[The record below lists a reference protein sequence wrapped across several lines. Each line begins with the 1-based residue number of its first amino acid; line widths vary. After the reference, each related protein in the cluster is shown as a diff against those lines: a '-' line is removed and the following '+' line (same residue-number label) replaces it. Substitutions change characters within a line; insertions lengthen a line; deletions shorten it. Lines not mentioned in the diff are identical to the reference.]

1 MASSPSPP
9 YQSPLALQPLAVSEL
24 FDHAIR
30 MYRRNFAL
38 FAGLGLASGVPD
50 LARKLVSG
58 GARSQDQLISAFT
71 GGGGPVGT
79 ALSVNP
85 LLVLAGYLV
94 WLVCLPVTSAIV
106 FQAAVDVA
114 AGTNPTFGQVL
125 ARTLRRYWGFALVLL
140 IYVIG
145 FLPSITCILIPL
157 SIWLAVRW
165 VAAFPA
171 MFAEGAG
178 AIKAVERSTFLT
190 ANRWWRTFGILL
202 LTYLLVLVVSLALQA
217 VLGLGVGIIPGLTG
231 DLRGAAFLVAT
242 SIGGGFVLPIPPII
256 VTLLYFDLRVRREA
270 LELDVLARQAM
281 LAPPPPL
288 A

>member
-1 MASSPSPP
+1 M
-9 YQSPLALQPLAVSEL
+9 
-24 FDHAIR
+24 
-30 MYRRNFAL
+30 
-38 FAGLGLASGVPD
+38 
-50 LARKLVSG
+50 
-58 GARSQDQLISAFT
+58 
-71 GGGGPVGT
+71 
-79 ALSVNP
+79 
-85 LLVLAGYLV
+85 
-94 WLVCLPVTSAIV
+94 
-106 FQAAVDVA
+106 
-114 AGTNPTFGQVL
+114 
-125 ARTLRRYWGFALVLL
+125 LL

-171 MFAEGAG
+171 IFAEGAG
-178 AIKAVERSTFLT
+178 AMKAVERSTFLT

-270 LELDVLARQAM
+270 LELDVLAQQAM

>member
-1 MASSPSPP
+1 MASSTSPP

-38 FAGLGLASGVPD
+38 FAGLGLAAAVPN
-50 LARKLVSG
+50 LVQNLLSG
-58 GARSQDQLISAFT
+58 GAHNQNQLFSTFT

-79 ALSVNP
+79 AAVANP
-85 LLVLAGYLV
+85 LLVLAGASVY
-94 WLVCLPVTSAIV
+94 LVCLPVTTAV
-106 FQAAVDVA
+106 FFQAAVDVA
-114 AGTNPTFGQVL
+114 AGTNPSFGHVV
-125 ARTLRRYWGFALVLL
+125 ARTVRRYWGIVLL
-140 IYVIG
+140 MLVYLVG
-145 FLPSITCILIPL
+145 LVPSITCVLIPL
-157 SIWLAVRW
+157 SIWLLVRW

-190 ANRWWRTFGILL
+190 ANRWWRTFGTVL
-202 LTYLLVLVVSLALQA
+202 LTYLLVTVVSLALQA
-217 VLGLGVGIIPGLTG
+217 VLGLAVGIVPGLTG

-242 SIGGGFVLPIPPII
+242 GIGAGFVTPIPPII
-256 VTLLYFDLRVRREA
+256 ITLMYFDLRVRREA
-270 LELDVLARQAM
+270 LELDVLAQQAM
-281 LAPPPPL
+281 LAPQSPL